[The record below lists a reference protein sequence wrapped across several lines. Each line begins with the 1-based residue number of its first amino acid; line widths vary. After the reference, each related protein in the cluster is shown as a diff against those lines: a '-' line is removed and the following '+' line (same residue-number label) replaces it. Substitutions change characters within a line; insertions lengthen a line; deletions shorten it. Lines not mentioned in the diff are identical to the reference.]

1 MKVGLHPVC
10 GMKINARLLRPA
22 PELNKCGNMQMVVQC
37 LASTGPPEKFHK
49 LHSQSSKAAAPT
61 QSQPKHRRQLHP
73 TRPLEDRPS
82 GRECTN
88 HLRGL
93 PFPSRGQG
101 DLAQGSLAVAGVV
114 SWSSCWSLPLN
125 LNRIVPARLTPSP
138 HVLLTRQQLLHHH
151 LRLTVSCHSST
162 AQRSQRNT
170 RGGGR
175 AWAEYGT
182 LSPYQHPTSISRP
195 IRPLFVHA
203 LTSNT
208 KQTAKFLLP
217 SPSRS
222 FALSDT
228 PLPVPISLRT
238 LCAVSY
244 SRSITPNQL
253 PETHQR

>member
-1 MKVGLHPVC
+1 
-10 GMKINARLLRPA
+10 MKINARLLRPA
-22 PELNKCGNMQMVVQC
+22 PELNKCGSMQVVVQC
-37 LASTGPPEKFHK
+37 IPSTARPKSFTSFTLNLRKPRRPRKV
-49 LHSQSSKAAAPT
+49 SQS
-61 QSQPKHRRQLHP
+61 QHRRQLHP
-73 TRPLEDRPS
+73 TRPLEDRSS
-82 GRECTN
+82 GRGRTN

-114 SWSSCWSLPLN
+114 SWSSCWSLPHIN
-125 LNRIVPARLTPSP
+125 LNRIVPACLIPSP

-151 LRLTVSCHSST
+151 LRLTVSVHSST

-195 IRPLFVHA
+195 TRPLFVHA
-203 LTSNT
+203 LTS
-208 KQTAKFLLP
+208 KIQHTAKFHLQPL
-217 SPSRS
+217 SRS
-222 FALSDT
+222 TAPSDT
-228 PLPVPISLRT
+228 PLLVPISLRT
-238 LCAVSY
+238 VCAASY
-244 SRSITPNQL
+244 SKSITPNEL